1 MSIIGLFCGGLVIN
15 ILCLYCIPGCLS
27 VLSCCESLCLQAF
40 IYRPNSL
47 GFKTRAMLLKVS
59 HSQFPIAKLI
69 FIPSFNMTILVMDL
83 AAKFYLFFVLAEMG
97 DYACLFA
104 VL

>member
-15 ILCLYCIPGCLS
+15 MCLYCIPGCLS
-27 VLSCCESLCLQAF
+27 VFVNISLCLQAF

-59 HSQFPIAKLI
+59 HSQFPVAKLI